1 MRMIKKMTEK
11 TQKSHPLKG
20 MRTFL
25 IVLVGQV
32 TSLIGSGLIGFA
44 LAVWIYDQTG
54 QATPFA
60 MTALFSILPRILL
73 SPIAGVVSD
82 RWNRK
87 MIMLVSDSLA
97 GLVTLATAALLL
109 TGTME
114 VWMIY
119 LISCLE
125 AVFGSF
131 QQPAYAASIVMMVP
145 KEQLTRANSLMQMG
159 DAIQTILTPILAGA
173 LLVTIGM
180 TGVIMIDIG
189 TFLFALI
196 TLILVRIPQP
206 EKTIEASKE
215 KHSVWKDV
223 AFGWRYLKDRP
234 GLMGLLWYF
243 ALVNFFLNISAV
255 MIGPLVLA
263 IGSATSLG
271 AVQTSLGV
279 GMLAGSL
286 VMSVWGGVKKNR
298 VAFIM
303 VTILL
308 STLGFFIAGSQP
320 SVALIGAGL
329 IVVMFFSPFGGSA
342 SSAMFATK
350 VAPEV
355 QGRVM
360 ATRSMISMSMM
371 PIAFLLSGF
380 LADHVFNPL
389 LVEGGKLANT
399 FVGRWIGV
407 GPTRG
412 IGLMLIT
419 SGIILFFVTG
429 LAYANP
435 RVRKLETEIPDVI
448 PDQPQPS
455 PGEGLPQEADVP
467 VPASN

>member
-1 MRMIKKMTEK
+1 MKKTNKKIKTL
-11 TQKSHPLKG
+11 KS

-25 IVLVGQV
+25 IVLIGQV
-32 TSLIGSGLIGFA
+32 TSLIGSGLISFA
-44 LAVWIYDQTG
+44 LAVWVYEQTG

-60 MTALFSILPRILL
+60 MTALFGTLPRILL
-73 SPIAGVVSD
+73 SPIAGAVSD

-97 GLVTLATAALLL
+97 GLVTLATAVLLL
-109 TGTME
+109 TGHME

-119 LISCLE
+119 IISCLD

-145 KEQLTRANSLMQMG
+145 KEQLTRANSLIQMG
-159 DAIQTILTPILAGA
+159 DAIQTILTPIMAAA
-173 LLVTIGM
+173 LFTGIGM
-180 TGVIMIDIG
+180 SGIIMIDIG
-189 TFLFALI
+189 TFLFAVI
-196 TLILVRIPQP
+196 TLILVKIPQP
-206 EKTIEASKE
+206 EKTEVEAKE
-215 KHSVWKDV
+215 KYSVWKDV
-223 AFGWRYLKDRP
+223 AFGWRYLTDRP

-271 AVQTSLGV
+271 VVQTFIGV

-286 VMSVWGGVKKNR
+286 VMSIWGGVKKNR
-298 VAFIM
+298 VVFIIA
-303 VTILL
+303 TLLL
-308 STLGFFIAGSQP
+308 STLGFFIAGSRP
-320 SVALIGAGL
+320 SIAMIGAGL
-329 IVVMFFSPFGGSA
+329 FVLMFFAPFGGSA
-342 SSAMFATK
+342 SSAMFAMK
-350 VAPEV
+350 VAPEI

-360 ATRSMISMSMM
+360 ATRSMISQSMM

-389 LVEGGKLANT
+389 LVEGGKLAST

-412 IGLMLIT
+412 IGLMLIS
-419 SGIILFFVTG
+419 SGLILFIVSGF
-429 LAYANP
+429 AYANP
-435 RVRKLETEIPDVI
+435 RIRNLETEIPDAI
-448 PDQPQPS
+448 PDQSQPS
-455 PGEGLPQEADVP
+455 TGEGLPQEIDVP
-467 VPASN
+467 VPASK

>member
-1 MRMIKKMTEK
+1 
-11 TQKSHPLKG
+11 

-25 IVLVGQV
+25 VVLIGQI
-32 TSLIGSGLIGFA
+32 TSLIGSGLISFA

-60 MTALFSILPRILL
+60 MTALFSVLPRILL
-73 SPIAGVVSD
+73 SPIAGAVSD

-97 GLVTLATAALLL
+97 GLVTLATAVLLL
-109 TGTME
+109 TGHME

-119 LISCLE
+119 LISCLD

-131 QQPAYAASIVMMVP
+131 QQPAYSASIVMMVP
-145 KEQLTRANSLMQMG
+145 KEQLTRANSLIQMG
-159 DAIQTILTPILAGA
+159 DAIQTILTPILAAA
-173 LLVTIGM
+173 LFTSIGM
-180 TGVIMIDIG
+180 SGIIMIDIG
-189 TFLFALI
+189 TFLFAVI
-196 TLILVRIPQP
+196 TLLLVKIPQP
-206 EKTIEASKE
+206 EKTQVETKE

-223 AFGWRYLKDRP
+223 AFGWRYLADRP

-271 AVQTSLGV
+271 VVQTFLGV

-298 VAFIM
+298 VLFIM
-303 VTILL
+303 GAILL
-308 STLGFFIAGSQP
+308 STLGFFIAGSRP
-320 SVALIGAGL
+320 SIAVIGAGMF
-329 IVVMFFSPFGGSA
+329 VMMFFMPFGSSA
-342 SSAMFATK
+342 SSAMFAMK
-350 VAPEV
+350 VAPEI

-360 ATRSMISMSMM
+360 ATRSMISQSMM

-380 LADHVFNPL
+380 LADHVFNPS

-407 GPTRG
+407 GPSRG

-419 SGIILFFVTG
+419 SGVILFIISGF
-429 LAYANP
+429 AYANP
-435 RVRKLETEIPDVI
+435 RIRNLDTEIPDAV
-448 PDQPQPS
+448 PDKPGPS
-455 PGEGLPQEADVP
+455 PVEGLPQEVDVP
-467 VPASN
+467 VPASE

>member
-1 MRMIKKMTEK
+1 
-11 TQKSHPLKG
+11 

-25 IVLVGQV
+25 IVLIGQV
-32 TSLIGSGLIGFA
+32 TSLIGSGLISFA

-60 MTALFSILPRILL
+60 MTALFSVLPRILL
-73 SPIAGVVSD
+73 SPIAGAVSD

-97 GLVTLATAALLL
+97 GLVTLATAVLLL
-109 TGTME
+109 TGNME

-119 LISCLE
+119 IISCLD
-125 AVFGSF
+125 AIFGSF
-131 QQPAYAASIVMMVP
+131 QQPAYSASIVMMVP
-145 KEQLTRANSLMQMG
+145 KEQLTRANSLIQMG
-159 DAIQTILTPILAGA
+159 DAIQTILTPILAAA
-173 LLVTIGM
+173 LFAGIGM
-180 TGVIMIDIG
+180 SGIIMIDIG
-189 TFLFALI
+189 TFLFAVI
-196 TLILVRIPQP
+196 TLILVKIPQP
-206 EKTIEASKE
+206 EKTKVEAKE
-215 KHSVWKDV
+215 KHSMWKDV
-223 AFGWRYLKDRP
+223 AFGWRYLADRP

-271 AVQTSLGV
+271 VVQTFIGV

-298 VAFIM
+298 VVFII
-303 VTILL
+303 VFILL
-308 STLGFFIAGSQP
+308 STLGFFIAGSRP
-320 SVALIGAGL
+320 SIAMIGAGL
-329 IVVMFFSPFGGSA
+329 FVVMFFSPFGGSA
-342 SSAMFATK
+342 SSAMFAMK

-389 LVEGGKLANT
+389 LVEGGRLANT

-419 SGIILFFVTG
+419 SGIILFIVSGF
-429 LAYANP
+429 AYANP
-435 RVRKLETEIPDVI
+435 RIRNLEEEIPDAV
-448 PDQPQPS
+448 PDKPEPS
-455 PGEGLPQEADVP
+455 PLEGLPQEVDIP
-467 VPASN
+467 VPASK

>member
-1 MRMIKKMTEK
+1 MKKTSK
-11 TQKSHPLKG
+11 KIVTLKS

-25 IVLVGQV
+25 IVLIGQV
-32 TSLIGSGLIGFA
+32 TSLIGSGLISFA
-44 LAVWIYDQTG
+44 LAVWVYEQTG

-60 MTALFSILPRILL
+60 MTALFGTLPRILL
-73 SPIAGVVSD
+73 SPIAGAVSD

-97 GLVTLATAALLL
+97 GLVTLATAVLLL
-109 TGTME
+109 TGHME

-119 LISCLE
+119 IISCLD

-145 KEQLTRANSLMQMG
+145 KEQLTRANSLIQMG
-159 DAIQTILTPILAGA
+159 DAIQTILTPIMAAA
-173 LLVTIGM
+173 LFTGIGM
-180 TGVIMIDIG
+180 SGIIMIDIG
-189 TFLFALI
+189 TFLFAVI
-196 TLILVRIPQP
+196 TLILVKIPQP
-206 EKTIEASKE
+206 EKTEVEAKK

-223 AFGWRYLKDRP
+223 AFGWRYLADRP

-271 AVQTSLGV
+271 VVQTFIGV

-286 VMSVWGGVKKNR
+286 VMSIWGGVKKNR
-298 VAFIM
+298 VVFIIA
-303 VTILL
+303 TLLL
-308 STLGFFIAGSQP
+308 STLGFFIAGSRP
-320 SVALIGAGL
+320 SIAMIGAGL
-329 IVVMFFSPFGGSA
+329 FVLMFFAPFGGSA
-342 SSAMFATK
+342 SSAMFAMK
-350 VAPEV
+350 VAPEI

-360 ATRSMISMSMM
+360 ATRSMISQSMM

-389 LVEGGKLANT
+389 LVEGGKLATT

-412 IGLMLIT
+412 IGLMLIS
-419 SGIILFFVTG
+419 SGLILFIVSGF
-429 LAYANP
+429 AYANP
-435 RVRKLETEIPDVI
+435 RIRNLETEIPDAI
-448 PDQPQPS
+448 PDQSQPS
-455 PGEGLPQEADVP
+455 TGEGLPQEVDVP
-467 VPASN
+467 VPASK